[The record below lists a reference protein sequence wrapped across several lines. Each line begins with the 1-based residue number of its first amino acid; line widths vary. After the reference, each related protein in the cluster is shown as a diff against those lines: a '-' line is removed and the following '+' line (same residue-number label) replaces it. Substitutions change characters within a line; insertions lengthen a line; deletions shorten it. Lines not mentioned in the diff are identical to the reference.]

1 MIKEFLFTEMVLFLG
16 LLLTEVIFVV
26 DKNTVGQEVIRTQS
40 FVIEDFLVL
49 DLFEVSG
56 FVSGLFLSLCNVYWR
71 TLLI

>member
-56 FVSGLFLSLCNVYWR
+56 FVSGLFLSLCNVY
-71 TLLI
+71 